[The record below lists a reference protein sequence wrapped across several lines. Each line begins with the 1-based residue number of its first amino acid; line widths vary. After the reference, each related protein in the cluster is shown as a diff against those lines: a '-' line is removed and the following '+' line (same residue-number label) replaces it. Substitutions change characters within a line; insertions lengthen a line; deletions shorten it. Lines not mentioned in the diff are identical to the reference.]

1 MYCYKWL
8 CNNHILTSGTCGTIF
23 PDRAWGF
30 GRFNFCN
37 AVDLVSSFF
46 NQEMAFSKKK
56 RSLSVSALFLSTL
69 PGGCTNAVNQ
79 WTARST
85 TIHVVPNIVSPTCKQ
100 GCCRGVQ
107 QQERATICANN
118 HCPSFT
124 PLRHC
129 LQFIG
134 NLTFHSNSG
143 RPDCRTPKAPPLP
156 RHILGDGRLLFA
168 LPPRH
173 CNSTNLSQ
181 ISLMKV
187 QVPVAYTSH

>member
-1 MYCYKWL
+1 M
-8 CNNHILTSGTCGTIF
+8 
-23 PDRAWGF
+23 
-30 GRFNFCN
+30 
-37 AVDLVSSFF
+37 
-46 NQEMAFSKKK
+46 
-56 RSLSVSALFLSTL
+56 
-69 PGGCTNAVNQ
+69 
-79 WTARST
+79 
-85 TIHVVPNIVSPTCKQ
+85 VPNIVSPTCKQ

-181 ISLMKV
+181 ISLMKESSSTGGIHISLAE
-187 QVPVAYTSH
+187 VPNMAAARVGFRLRLANWNIAAINRNPWVSSSKPCYGNCTRTQKTHTNTFVLFFLIK